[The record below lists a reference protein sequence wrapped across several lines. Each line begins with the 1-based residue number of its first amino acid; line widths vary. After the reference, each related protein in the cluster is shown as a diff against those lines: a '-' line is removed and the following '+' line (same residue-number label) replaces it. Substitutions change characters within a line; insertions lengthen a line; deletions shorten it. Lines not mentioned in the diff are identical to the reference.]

1 MSNRKLEYVNK
12 TIQVSDITI
21 KNVPV
26 LKDDRD
32 FEDTIPIDTL
42 IEIYRMI
49 DENSNQKVLDYK
61 GGNSY

>member
-26 LKDDRD
+26 LKDNRD

>member
-26 LKDDRD
+26 IKDNRD
-32 FEDTIPIDTL
+32 FEDTAPVNTL
-42 IEIYRMI
+42 IEIYKMI
-49 DENSNQKVLDYK
+49 DENPNQKVLDYK
-61 GGNSY
+61 GGNVN

>member
-61 GGNSY
+61 GSNSY